1 MVLISVSAGSAP
13 CLGLVYH
20 LCVLQQEPRHAQS
33 VAEGSP
39 ANARCPHVTSPLS
52 LGDIATLSRQ
62 CRGSSARR
70 LCHPWLLSW
79 LAQQRGAHGIFGGP
93 RARGGIDGGQGSPRC
108 FPRYTAST
116 GSSRPGAAVLCLGQA
131 HGNSPA
137 SSIQIRG
144 QGTLLQ
150 DRGVAQGAWGR
161 LGKGPPP
168 CARSCA
174 SRRALHMP
182 VNFTPSALDGS
193 LVIFGE
199 PSHKFVPPHCSKL
212 LSRDGRAPLPS
223 TAGARAPRP
232 RQGRGNPGCAPA
244 AAPVTGGDVFG
255 GAVTWFFRL

>member
-20 LCVLQQEPRHAQS
+20 LCVSQWEPQRAQS
-33 VAEGSP
+33 MAGGSP

-52 LGDIATLSRQ
+52 LGDVTTLSRQ

-70 LCHPWLLSW
+70 LCHPWPLSW
-79 LAQQRGAHGIFGGP
+79 LAQQRGARGVFGGP
-93 RARGGIDGGQGSPRC
+93 RAPGGVDGAQGSPRC
-108 FPRYTAST
+108 FPRRTAST

-131 HGNSPA
+131 RGNSPA
-137 SSIQIRG
+137 SSIQLWG

-150 DRGVAQGAWGR
+150 DRGVAQGVWGR

-168 CARSCA
+168 CARSCT
-174 SRRALHMP
+174 SHRALHMP

-212 LSRDGRAPLPS
+212 LSGDGRAPLPS
-223 TAGARAPRP
+223 TAGARATWPH
-232 RQGRGNPGCAPA
+232 QGRGIPGRAPA

-255 GAVTWFFRL
+255 GAVTCFFRL